1 MQTYTAQTLTRRHFL
16 RLLSGALGFF
26 FGVSD
31 SVSSPSV
38 QSQKKIIDRFLGESL
53 FYQIGFWLIP
63 RCGAAQTSF
72 LQTENSRLYR
82 AAIEGRTTGII
93 DVLIGRIRYSFVS
106 YMEYVAAEVE
116 GWLSSGGLP
125 MRGTLKDVI
134 FFGDL
139 WGELDYQK
147 VEQQNKTVPV
157 PDAVRRHMR
166 LI

>member
-1 MQTYTAQTLTRRHFL
+1 VEKSNANVSKGMNPLELTIATFNQTEIQRNNESDKTGKDFF
-16 RLLSGALGFF
+16 LGFKVF
-26 FGVSD
+26 RED
-31 SVSSPSV
+31 VSSKS
-38 QSQKKIIDRFLGESL
+38 G
-53 FYQIGFWLIP
+53 
-63 RCGAAQTSF
+63 
-72 LQTENSRLYR
+72 
-82 AAIEGRTTGII
+82 
-93 DVLIGRIRYSFVS
+93 
-106 YMEYVAAEVE
+106 EVE